1 MGVFV
6 SLSAKSDSGNIMQ
19 MPTAFDKAFGQVKD
33 LVANFKANES
43 YYLSP
48 QLSEAQTRKDF
59 IDKFFI
65 ALGWDVNHD
74 TQKNPYEQEVKIE
87 KNESG
92 SQRRADYA
100 FSLSPSFRDVRFFV
114 EAKKPHGE
122 FGSADNYFQ
131 ALCYG
136 WNGKTPLVVLTNFDE
151 LHILDSRYKPH
162 IADTL
167 SRVVKKFSYNDYADC
182 EKFAEIYWLFSREAV
197 SDNSLT
203 KRAEELPR
211 PKSKTLRREL
221 FQGGGQS
228 PDEAFLI
235 ELDGYREM
243 LARAFKS
250 KNPNLNSAQLT
261 EITQR
266 VIDRLVFIR
275 FLEDKQI
282 EPTRH
287 VERFGADGGSAWEDF
302 VRISVNLD
310 RIYNGVVFKR
320 HEILDAPG
328 FQIDEKPFR
337 IICEELADPTSPYN
351 FATIPI
357 HILGSIYERFLGKI
371 ITDGARVVEKPEV
384 RKAGGVYYTPEYIVR
399 YIVANTVGKAVEGKT
414 PADIAGMRFADIA
427 CGSGSFL
434 LEVFDLLVR
443 RHAKFYNENPGMA
456 KKGDCVPRDDGLHLS
471 LKKKQEIL
479 RNNIYGV
486 DIDRQAVEVAQLS
499 LYLKLL
505 EDETIG
511 SAAAFQNEFHFT
523 LLPPLTGNIVCG
535 NSLIGT
541 DILETG
547 NFTPEEERKLS
558 PMDFEQRFPQIFRRR
573 TSGGELHDAPAPW
586 SDYTLP
592 GVPLHGAYA
601 TVSYKKKKGEKP
613 LPPPEMEYEGG
624 FDAIVGNPPYVRI
637 QGFPQNQIAYLSKHY
652 RSVKGNCDLYVSF
665 VERGYELLNSGGKL
679 GQIVPNKF
687 LKTDYGENLRH
698 LIAAHRALNELV
710 DFGANQVF
718 EATTYTCLL
727 FLSKTSEEN
736 FRYAQSDATPEAL
749 ARPAFVTQSA
759 ASLSRHA
766 WLFADERI
774 ARIIE
779 KLSRGTKRLLDL
791 PAAMSRGSS
800 SGDDDVFMVQGDA
813 MIEKAL
819 LRIPVFAT
827 DFNRYTFAPAMRW
840 WIIFPY
846 EPKGGAFPPFPENE
860 LKSRFPKACA
870 YLKSKRAALQK
881 RKQYAKWFLFSA
893 PRNLRLH
900 DQAQI
905 AVPLLADRGLCALIP
920 KSMRGTL
927 CPMASGG
934 FTITLSPECK
944 LKPEYVLGLL
954 NSRLLFWKLQNS
966 SNIFRGGWVPLPKID
981 FSTPTDK
988 ARHDKLVSL
997 VQRMLEAR
1005 RQLAAAKTDGDQIF
1019 YSNKCA
1025 GLDGQIDALVYE
1037 LYGLSSEEIKIVEGE
1052 KEILVGQPLS
1062 EAGG

>member
-1 MGVFV
+1 
-6 SLSAKSDSGNIMQ
+6 
-19 MPTAFDKAFGQVKD
+19 MPTTFDRAFKLVGE
-33 LVANFKANES
+33 LVADFRANES

-48 QLSEAQTRKDF
+48 QFFEAQTRKDF

-92 SQRRADYA
+92 SQRKADYA

-131 ALCYG
+131 ALRYG
-136 WNGKTPLVVLTNFDE
+136 WGSKTPLVVLTNFDE
-151 LHILDSRYKPH
+151 FHILDSRYKPH
-162 IADTL
+162 IGDTL
-167 SRVVKKFSYNDYADC
+167 SRVVKKFSCADYADS

-197 SDNSLT
+197 ASNSLT
-203 KRAEELPR
+203 KRAEELSK

-221 FQGGGQS
+221 FKGGGQS
-228 PDEAFLI
+228 PDEDFLI
-235 ELDGYREM
+235 VLDAYREM
-243 LARAFKS
+243 LAKAFKS

-261 EITQR
+261 EATQR
-266 VIDRLVFIR
+266 VIDRLVFMR

-302 VRISVNLD
+302 VRVSVNLD

-320 HEILDAPG
+320 HEMLDAPG

-371 ITDGARVVEKPEV
+371 ITDGARIVEKPEV

-399 YIVANTVGKAVEGKT
+399 YIVANTVGKAIEGKT
-414 PADIAGMRFADIA
+414 PADVTGMRFADIA

-443 RHAKFYNENPGMA
+443 RHAKFYNENPGKA

-547 NFTPEEERKLS
+547 HFTPEEERKLS

-601 TVSYKKKKGEKP
+601 TVSYKKKKGQKP

-624 FDAIVGNPPYVRI
+624 FDAIVGNPPFVLL
-637 QGFPQNQIAYLSKHY
+637 QGDFGDARQLKYLRRHYKCASYKLDTYHLFIERGIKLCRANGRLSLITPSNFLTNNHLDLLRRYILEKSQPEQMVVVEGGVFPGVSVDNAVFVFRAGQSAKLPFALTRATAQEKNFKPTGEDQIFPERVLSEKLALFTSGVINRASGLWDSLSAKCVKLREVSDVNFGKQLRDRKKFTKDVLEVGSRSAIPRTHVACVTGKDVERYLLKWSGLACLNNPIAQCGGCWDESKHKA
-652 RSVKGNCDLYVSF
+652 KGKLLTRQIGRYPGFALDSM
-665 VERGYELLNSGGKL
+665 GYHCLNTIFMVTISEKVGIKPAFLLGVLNSKL
-679 GQIVPNKF
+679 
-687 LKTDYGENLRH
+687 L
-698 LIAAHRALNELV
+698 RAL
-710 DFGANQVF
+710 
-718 EATTYTCLL
+718 
-727 FLSKTSEEN
+727 
-736 FRYAQSDATPEAL
+736 
-749 ARPAFVTQSA
+749 
-759 ASLSRHA
+759 
-766 WLFADERI
+766 WI
-774 ARIIE
+774 ARFYDQ
-779 KLSRGTKRLLDL
+779 RQT
-791 PAAMSRGSS
+791 
-800 SGDDDVFMVQGDA
+800 
-813 MIEKAL
+813 
-819 LRIPVFAT
+819 
-827 DFNRYTFAPAMRW
+827 
-840 WIIFPY
+840 
-846 EPKGGAFPPFPENE
+846 
-860 LKSRFPKACA
+860 FPKIKGT
-870 YLKSKRAALQK
+870 YLKEL
-881 RKQYAKWFLFSA
+881 
-893 PRNLRLH
+893 P
-900 DQAQI
+900 
-905 AVPLLADRGLCALIP
+905 V
-920 KSMRGTL
+920 TL
-927 CPMASGG
+927 P
-934 FTITLSPECK
+934 
-944 LKPEYVLGLL
+944 
-954 NSRLLFWKLQNS
+954 
-966 SNIFRGGWVPLPKID
+966 D
-981 FSTPTDK
+981 FKNPAEK
-988 ARHDKLVSL
+988 ARHDRLVSL
-997 VQRMLEAR
+997 VERMLEAR
-1005 RQLAAAKTDGDQIF
+1005 RQLATALTDGDKDF
-1019 YSNKCA
+1019 YTNKCA
-1025 GLDGQIDALVYE
+1025 ALDRQIDALVYE

-1052 KEILVGQPLS
+1052 KEVLVGQPLS
-1062 EAGG
+1062 HPPG

>member
-1 MGVFV
+1 
-6 SLSAKSDSGNIMQ
+6 
-19 MPTAFDKAFGQVKD
+19 MPTAFERAFGEVKD
-33 LVANFKANES
+33 LVADFKANES

-48 QLSEAQTRKDF
+48 QFSEAQTRKDF

-74 TQKNPYEQEVKIE
+74 NQKNPYAQEVKIE
-87 KNESG
+87 KNESITQG
-92 SQRRADYA
+92 RADYA

-131 ALCYG
+131 ALRYG
-136 WNGKTPLVVLTNFDE
+136 WGSKTPLVVLTNFDE
-151 LHILDSRYKPH
+151 FHILDSRYKPH
-162 IADTL
+162 IGDTL
-167 SRVVKKFSYNDYADC
+167 SRVVKKFSYNDYADS
-182 EKFAEIYWLFSREAV
+182 EKFAEIYWLLSREAV

-221 FQGGGQS
+221 FKGGGQS

-235 ELDGYREM
+235 ELDGYRKM

-287 VERFGADGGSAWEDF
+287 VERFGADGGSVWEDF
-302 VRISVNLD
+302 LGVSVNLD
-310 RIYNGVVFKR
+310 RTYNGVVFKR

-337 IICEELADPTSPYN
+337 IICEELADPNSPYN

-371 ITDGARVVEKPEV
+371 ITDGARIVEKPEV

-399 YIVANTVGKAVEGKT
+399 YIVANTVGQAVEGKT

-443 RHAKFYNENPGMA
+443 WHAKFYNENPGKA
-456 KKGDCVPRDDGLHLS
+456 KKGDCVQRDDGLHLS

-499 LYLKLL
+499 LDLKLL

-523 LLPPLTGNIVCG
+523 LLPSLADNIVCG

-547 NFTPEEERKLS
+547 NFTPEEERKLN
-558 PMDFEQRFPQIFRRR
+558 PMDFEQRFPRIFRRK
-573 TSGGELHDAPAPW
+573 TSGGELHDAPTPFA
-586 SDYTLP
+586 DYTLP

-601 TVSYKKKKGEKP
+601 KVSYKKKKGEKP
-613 LPPPEMEYEGG
+613 ATPPEVEYEGG
-624 FDAIVGNPPYVRI
+624 FDAIVGNPPYVLLQDDFRDTRQLKYLRQHYKCASFKLDTYHLFI
-637 QGFPQNQIAYLSKHY
+637 ERGIRLCRANGRLSLITPSNFLTNNHLDVLRRFILEKTQPEQLVVIEGGVFPGVSVDNAVFVFRAGQSAKAPFPLTRATAEKDNFNPTGQDQIFPERVLCEKRALLTSGVINPAGNLWDALSAKCLKLAEVADVNFGKQLRDRKKFTKDVIEVGSRSAIPKTHVACVTGKDVGRYLFRWSGLACLTNTIAQCGGCWDESKHNA
-652 RSVKGNCDLYVSF
+652 K
-665 VERGYELLNSGGKL
+665 GKL
-679 GQIVPNKF
+679 LTRQI
-687 LKTDYGENLRH
+687 G
-698 LIAAHRALNELV
+698 
-710 DFGANQVF
+710 
-718 EATTYTCLL
+718 
-727 FLSKTSEEN
+727 
-736 FRYAQSDATPEAL
+736 RY
-749 ARPAFVTQSA
+749 
-759 ASLSRHA
+759 
-766 WLFADERI
+766 
-774 ARIIE
+774 
-779 KLSRGTKRLLDL
+779 
-791 PAAMSRGSS
+791 
-800 SGDDDVFMVQGDA
+800 
-813 MIEKAL
+813 
-819 LRIPVFAT
+819 PVFALDSQGYHCLNT
-827 DFNRYTFAPAMRW
+827 LFMVTVSETARLKPTFLLGVLNSKLLRALWMAR
-840 WIIFPY
+840 FY
-846 EPKGGAFPPFPENE
+846 DQ
-860 LKSRFPKACA
+860 RRTFPKIKGT
-870 YLKSKRAALQK
+870 YLKELPIAL
-881 RKQYAKWFLFSA
+881 
-893 PRNLRLH
+893 P
-900 DQAQI
+900 
-905 AVPLLADRGLCALIP
+905 
-920 KSMRGTL
+920 
-927 CPMASGG
+927 
-934 FTITLSPECK
+934 
-944 LKPEYVLGLL
+944 
-954 NSRLLFWKLQNS
+954 
-966 SNIFRGGWVPLPKID
+966 D
-981 FSTPTDK
+981 FKNPAEK
-988 ARHDKLVSL
+988 MRHDKLVSL
-997 VQRMLEAR
+997 VERMMEAR

-1052 KEILVGQPLS
+1052 KESSVGQPLS
-1062 EAGG
+1062 KRAG